1 MLAKTKLN
9 IKEVVFS
16 KALIDSYI
24 SHDEVI
30 SVNNVIKEYGEMK
43 EVIKNPESSKSHIIQ
58 IWLI

>member
-1 MLAKTKLN
+1 MLAKTKSN

-30 SVNNVIKEYGEMK
+30 SVNSVLKEYSEMK
-43 EVIKNPESSKSHIIQ
+43 EVIKNPESSKSDIIQ

>member
-16 KALIDSYI
+16 KAVIDSYI

-30 SVNNVIKEYGEMK
+30 SVNSVLKEYSEMK
-43 EVIKNPESSKSHIIQ
+43 EVIKNPESSKSDIIQ